1 MEDLRVTLIQSA
13 LVWENPAAN
22 RQQFAQ
28 RIAELEGPT
37 DLIILPEMFTTGFT
51 MNAAPVA
58 EDMEGETMQWLR
70 NMAQQSQAVVTGSFI
85 AKENDLFYN
94 RLVWMQ
100 PDGTYQKYDKRHL
113 FTLASEQLYYA
124 PGQERLIVTW
134 KGWKIMPLICYDLRF
149 PVWSRN
155 VEGYDLLIYVANFPE
170 RRAYAWQQLLIARAI
185 ENQAYTIG
193 VNCVGVD
200 GKENTYSGDSALH
213 DFEGQTIYRITHAE
227 DVFTTTLSASAQQIF
242 RQKLAFLN
250 DQDAFSIR

>member
-1 MEDLRVTLIQSA
+1 
-13 LVWENPAAN
+13 
-22 RQQFAQ
+22 
-28 RIAELEGPT
+28 
-37 DLIILPEMFTTGFT
+37 
-51 MNAAPVA
+51 
-58 EDMEGETMQWLR
+58 
-70 NMAQQSQAVVTGSFI
+70 
-85 AKENDLFYN
+85 
-94 RLVWMQ
+94 
-100 PDGTYQKYDKRHL
+100 
-113 FTLASEQLYYA
+113 
-124 PGQERLIVTW
+124 
-134 KGWKIMPLICYDLRF
+134 
-149 PVWSRN
+149 